1 MSGAELRSQEQLK
14 TAADLVD
21 SKSDSDQTTAR
32 QVYVVTKEITDIPN
46 LLSLIPTDG
55 LAWVTGP
62 AMDQRGIVALGEVD
76 RFEVSGAERFSRAQ
90 SWWRNWSA
98 NTSGDEPIAFS
109 SFTFA
114 NDSGT
119 SVVVVPEIVVSRS
132 PSGTKLTVLSDS
144 PISQE
149 YFSEVTEQVLKPRVI
164 KTQDLNPQ
172 FQDGSRPVPEWQAAV
187 DEAVSRISNGE
198 LDKVVLA
205 RDVIANL
212 SESLDIGA
220 LLRELN
226 RTFPECWTF
235 SVDGLV
241 GATPEL
247 LVKRAGDQVTS
258 RVLAGTIRRSSDE
271 VRDDELAAALL
282 GSDKDQEEHEYA
294 VASVAAALASHCIDL
309 DVPAK
314 PFILQLANV
323 QHLSTDVTGQLV
335 DAAPILALAASLHPT
350 AAVCGTP
357 TERASALIK
366 ELEGMDR
373 WRYSAPV
380 GWMNKSG
387 DGEMG
392 IALRCAA
399 IENSARTKVRLFAGC
414 GIVAGSTGEA
424 EVAESQAKFKAMV
437 NALS

>member
-1 MSGAELRSQEQLK
+1 MSQLDVQRS
-14 TAADLVD
+14 AADGA
-21 SKSDSDQTTAR
+21 KPI
-32 QVYVVTKEITDIPN
+32 YVLTQPISDIPN
-46 LLSLIPTDG
+46 LLNLVPSDG
-55 LAWVTGP
+55 MAWVTGP
-62 AMDQRGIVALGEVD
+62 AMDQNGLIAIGEVD
-76 RFEVSGAERFSRAQ
+76 RYEVSGPERFSRAQ
-90 SWWRNWSA
+90 SWWRNWTAKSV
-98 NTSGDEPIAFS
+98 GDEPIAFT

-119 SVVVVPEIVVSRS
+119 SVVVVPQIVVRRNQSGTTLTVISEQPVTYEKVSEIVN
-132 PSGTKLTVLSDS
+132 
-144 PISQE
+144 
-149 YFSEVTEQVLKPRVI
+149 QVLKPKVLV
-164 KTQDLNPQ
+164 TQNLEPK
-172 FQDGSRPVPEWQAAV
+172 FFDGSRTVSEWQSSV
-187 DEAVSRISNGE
+187 DEAVRRINQGE

-205 RDVIANL
+205 RDVIAKLAQPLNT
-212 SESLDIGA
+212 GW

-226 RTFPECWTF
+226 RTYPECWTF
-235 SVDGLV
+235 AVDGLI

-247 LVKRAGDQVTS
+247 LIRRQGDLVTS

-282 GSDKDQEEHEYA
+282 ASDKDLEEHEYA

-309 DVPAK
+309 DVPGK
-314 PFILQLANV
+314 PFLLQLANV
-323 QHLSTDVTGQLV
+323 QHLGTDVTGELV
-335 DAAPILALAASLHPT
+335 DAAPVLALAASLHPT

-357 TERASALIK
+357 TERAANLIK
-366 ELEGMDR
+366 EIEGLDR

-399 IENSARTKVRLFAGC
+399 IANTEHTKLRLFAGC
-414 GIVAGSTGEA
+414 GIVSGSTGEA
-424 EVAESQAKFKAMV
+424 EVAESNSKLSAMK

>member
-1 MSGAELRSQEQLK
+1 MSQP
-14 TAADLVD
+14 
-21 SKSDSDQTTAR
+21 
-32 QVYVVTKEITDIPN
+32 VVHYPDFGGIGPVFVLTMPMPDIPN
-46 LLSLIPTDG
+46 LLNLVPQDG
-55 LAWVTGP
+55 MAWVTGP
-62 AMDQRGIVALGEVD
+62 AADQKGLIALGEID
-76 RFEVSGAERFSRAQ
+76 RFEVVGAERFSRAQ
-90 SWWRNWSA
+90 SWWRNWTA
-98 NTSGDEPIAFS
+98 KVTGDEPIAFS

-119 SVVVVPEIVVSRS
+119 SVVVVPEVIVRRDLSGTTLTIISKEPITANRIQEVNAQVTKPTSVVSQS
-132 PSGTKLTVLSDS
+132 
-144 PISQE
+144 
-149 YFSEVTEQVLKPRVI
+149 
-164 KTQDLNPQ
+164 LNPK
-172 FQDGSRPVPEWQAAV
+172 FTDGAKTESQWQVIV
-187 DEAVSRISNGE
+187 DEAVSRINDGE

-205 RDVIANL
+205 RDVFAQLAEPLN
-212 SESLDIGA
+212 IGS

-235 SVDGLV
+235 AVDGLI

-247 LVKRAGDQVTS
+247 LVKRNGDQVTS

-271 VRDDELAAALL
+271 VRDDELAAKLL
-282 GSDKDQEEHEYA
+282 GSDKDLEEHEYA

-309 DVPAK
+309 DVPEK
-314 PFILQLANV
+314 PFLLQLANV
-323 QHLSTDVTGQLV
+323 QHLGTDVTGQLV
-335 DAAPILALAASLHPT
+335 DAAPVLALAASLHPT

-357 TERASALIK
+357 TERAAVLIK
-366 ELEGMDR
+366 EIEGMDR

-399 IENSARTKVRLFAGC
+399 ISNAQHTKLRLFAGC
-414 GIVAGSTGEA
+414 GIVSGSTGSA
-424 EVAESQAKFKAMV
+424 EVAESNSKLSAMK